1 LTGLAHMRA
10 ALSLAER
17 GLGQVA
23 PNPAVGCVLVSP
35 DGQIVG
41 RGWTQKGGRPHAETE
56 ALRRAGPR
64 AKGATAY
71 VTLEPCSHH
80 GKTPPCADALI
91 EAGIARAVVALEDS
105 DPRVAGRGIERLR
118 AAGIPVDVGLCA
130 DEARR
135 LNEGFF
141 LKVEQGRPLVT
152 VKLASSLDGN
162 IATHTGD
169 SKWITGPEARRR
181 AHLLRATHD
190 AILVGSNTALS
201 DDPELTCRL
210 PGLAER
216 SPIRIVADGRLRLP
230 LTSRLVATASQVP
243 TWLCTRQGNDPARL
257 DAYRDLGLEVIELPA
272 EGDNPLDVVALMQ
285 ALGAR
290 GVTRLLVEGGGAVIA
305 ALLQHDLIDRLVWF
319 RAGLALGGDGV
330 PAIAGLG
337 LERVADAP
345 KFMRT
350 DALAVGSDMMECFA
364 RNPIPRA

>member
-1 LTGLAHMRA
+1 MTDLVHMRA

-35 DGQIVG
+35 DGHVVG
-41 RGWTQKGGRPHAETE
+41 RGWTQPGGRPHAETE
-56 ALRRAGPR
+56 ALRRAGPM

-80 GKTPPCADALI
+80 GKTPPCADALV

-105 DPRVAGRGIERLR
+105 DPRVSGRGIERLR
-118 AAGIPVDVGLCA
+118 DAGIAVEVGLCA
-130 DEARR
+130 EEARR

-162 IATHTGD
+162 IATHGGD
-169 SKWITGPEARRR
+169 SKWITGPEARRH

-190 AILVGSNTALS
+190 AILVGSNTALA

-210 PGLAER
+210 PGLADR

-230 LTSRLVATASQVP
+230 LTSRLVATASEVP
-243 TWLCTRQGNDPARL
+243 TWLCTREGNDPDRL
-257 DAYRDLGLEVIELPA
+257 DAYRDLGLEVIELPGD
-272 EGDNPLDVVALMQ
+272 GDNPLDVSAMMQ

-319 RAGLALGGDGV
+319 RAGLAIGGDGV
-330 PAIAGLG
+330 PAIGGLG
-337 LERVADAP
+337 LQRVVDAP
-345 KFMRT
+345 GFLRME
-350 DALAVGSDMMECFA
+350 AMPVGADMMECYA

>member
-1 LTGLAHMRA
+1 MRA

-23 PNPAVGCVLVSP
+23 PNPAVGCVLVAP

-56 ALRRAGPR
+56 ALRRAGSL

-80 GKTPPCADALI
+80 GKTPPCADVLV

-105 DPRVAGRGIERLR
+105 DPRVAGRGIARLR
-118 AAGIPVDVGLCA
+118 EAGIPVDVGLCA

-169 SKWITGPEARRR
+169 SKWITGPEARRHG
-181 AHLLRATHD
+181 HLLRAGHD

-210 PGLAER
+210 PGLADR

-230 LTSRLVATASQVP
+230 LTSRLVAMAAKVP
-243 TWLCTRQGNDPARL
+243 TWLCTREGNDPARL

-272 EGDNPLDVVALMQ
+272 EGDNPLDVAALMQ
-285 ALGAR
+285 TLGAR

-319 RAGLALGGDGV
+319 RAGLAIGGDGV
-330 PAIAGLG
+330 PAIGGLG
-337 LERVADAP
+337 LERVADAA
-345 KFMRT
+345 KFTRT
-350 DALAVGSDMMECFA
+350 DVVPVGADMMECYA
-364 RNPIPRA
+364 RNPRPRG